1 MICVMFIVS
10 HIRNKNKMHPK
21 VDMYPLYW
29 TTVKGVHIKIPA
41 EAGGVSWINSEYS
54 EIKPSLVICA
64 KPGQTRQT
72 KLPYKCYYIHFI
84 LKHGTLY
91 DALMDAENFVKTD
104 RYEQYKSVFEKM
116 NRYSETAVETDEIM
130 LYSCVL
136 ELIHML
142 IKDSSKLQKRDKTKT
157 NNYEVIERAIK
168 YIKENIT
175 SDLSLET
182 VSRYAKMSPIHFH
195 NCFKTATARTLRE
208 YVEEQRIKKAANMLI
223 TTDFTLAD
231 IAYECGFS
239 SQAYFSYAFK
249 RKMHITPREYA
260 KQIFKQYAK
269 EI

>member
-1 MICVMFIVS
+1 
-10 HIRNKNKMHPK
+10 
-21 VDMYPLYW
+21 
-29 TTVKGVHIKIPA
+29 
-41 EAGGVSWINSEYS
+41 
-54 EIKPSLVICA
+54 
-64 KPGQTRQT
+64 
-72 KLPYKCYYIHFI
+72 
-84 LKHGTLY
+84 
-91 DALMDAENFVKTD
+91 
-104 RYEQYKSVFEKM
+104 
-116 NRYSETAVETDEIM
+116 VETDEIM

>member
-1 MICVMFIVS
+1 MDIILPEIVS
-10 HIRNKNKMHPK
+10 IGVFNAQTRAKNALETSKR
-21 VDMYPLYW
+21 
-29 TTVKGVHIKIPA
+29 TTTMFEIEIPT
-41 EAGGVSWINSEYS
+41 EVGGISYINSEYT
-54 EIKPSLVICA
+54 EISPSFVICA

-84 LKHGTLY
+84 LKHGALY
-91 DALMDAENFVKTD
+91 DAVMDVQSFVKTD
-104 RYEQYKSVFEKM
+104 RYDKYKTIFEKL
-116 NRYSETAVETDEIM
+116 NKYFETAVETDEII
-130 LYSCVL
+130 LSSLVL

-142 IKDSSKLQKRDKTKT
+142 IKDSDRLLKREKTRT

-168 YIKENIT
+168 YIKENLT
-175 SDLSLET
+175 SDLSLEV
-182 VSRYAKMSPIHFH
+182 VSKHVQMSPIHFH
-195 NCFKTATARTLRE
+195 NCFKTATARTLRQ

-249 RKMHITPREYA
+249 RKMNMTPREYA
-260 KQIFKQYAK
+260 KQIFKRYEK

>member
-1 MICVMFIVS
+1 MNIVLPEIVS
-10 HIRNKNKMHPK
+10 IGIFNAQTRAKNTSETSKR
-21 VDMYPLYW
+21 
-29 TTVKGVHIKIPA
+29 TTMFEIEIPT
-41 EAGGVSWINSEYS
+41 EEGGVSHINSEYA
-54 EIKPSLVICA
+54 EITPSLVICA

-84 LKHGTLY
+84 LKHGDLY
-91 DALMDAENFVKTD
+91 DELMDAECFIKTD
-104 RYEQYKSVFEKM
+104 RYEQYIKIFEKL
-116 NRYSETAVETDEIM
+116 NRYFETAVETDEII
-130 LYSCVL
+130 LYSYVL

-142 IKDSSKLQKRDKTKT
+142 IKDSDRLQRHEKAKP

-168 YIKENIT
+168 YIKKNLT

-182 VSRYAKMSPIHFH
+182 VSKYSQMSPIHFH

-249 RKMHITPREYA
+249 RKMNVTPREYA
-260 KQIFKQYAK
+260 KQIFKRYEK